1 MWRAISNLGTGI
13 LLWTLVILVVGS
25 SIYQFIFYARHKKV
39 ERFPEGVGTGLL
51 YGFCGFH
58 IWWMLMQ
65 LFVEARF
72 SWFRFFFLIACT
84 AAILLLLKAR
94 KKRLLKKYPGENL
107 IAWKEFFAGM
117 GVIFAHTVF
126 IGIVLLVGAFGKVF
140 AGVATA
146 VSDMD
151 LDWMSA
157 DGERRRSAKRKQDA
171 EKGIY

>member
-1 MWRAISNLGTGI
+1 MWRTISNVGTGI

-25 SIYQFIFYARHKKV
+25 SIYQLIFYARHEKT
-39 ERFPEGVGTGLL
+39 ERFPEGVGTGLV

-58 IWWMLMQ
+58 IWWMLLQ

-72 SWFRFFFLIACT
+72 SWFRFFFLIACM
-84 AAILLLLKAR
+84 AGILLLLKAR

-126 IGIVLLVGAFGKVF
+126 IGIVLLVGAFGRVF

-146 VSDMD
+146 ASEIEVNNMF
-151 LDWMSA
+151 A
-157 DGERRRSAKRKQDA
+157 DRERRRAQKRKEDA
-171 EKGIY
+171 KKGIY